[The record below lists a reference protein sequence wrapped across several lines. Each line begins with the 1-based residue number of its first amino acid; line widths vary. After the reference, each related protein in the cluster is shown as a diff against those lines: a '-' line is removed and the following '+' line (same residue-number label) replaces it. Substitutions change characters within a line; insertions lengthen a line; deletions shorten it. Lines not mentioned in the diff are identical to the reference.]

1 MNAGEHR
8 GESSRPEIETLWLL
22 DVILLGMPSVTI
34 GKK

>member
-1 MNAGEHR
+1 MNAEEHR
-8 GESSRPEIETLWLL
+8 GESSQPESEKLWLL